1 MKRNKLLT
9 LILGI
14 AILFGII
21 SSAMVI
27 AQGIQTTKNFSERAA
42 SAKRENF
49 PHAWELKK
57 TKLEQFSEISID
69 LSYNNLSIL
78 PGDDYYLEYRMD
90 GTCTEPEYY
99 VTDGRFHFQEG
110 RTQAKFST
118 GFHLFFNPGFMFS
131 DHEPYYVNLYI
142 PKEAYFNLLTI
153 NNDSGNVEICDIQT
167 AKTDIQID
175 YGNLTLKNLT
185 GNTLSITADSGNI
198 EAGNITCDNL
208 TISDEYGNI
217 FGGSFQISDRT
228 TIELDSGNLELSQ
241 LNTDLLNLSSEYGDC
256 SIDKIT
262 VNDSDIVLES
272 GNLTLQ
278 HAKIGTTDIK
288 NAYGNIT
295 LTLDN
300 DSISAYNYDL
310 NTEYGTVKLDGEK
323 LKEDEDSE
331 VHYQK
336 NNGQK
341 NEIRITCES
350 GNINIR

>member
-1 MKRNKLLT
+1 MKRNKILT
-9 LILGI
+9 LILGV

-21 SSAMVI
+21 SSGLVI
-27 AQGIQTTKNFSERAA
+27 AQGIQNTKNFSERTS
-42 SAKRENF
+42 SAKRENY
-49 PHAWELKK
+49 PHTWELKK
-57 TKLEQFSEISID
+57 TKLEKFSEISID

-90 GTCTEPEYY
+90 GTCTEPEYN

-110 RTQAKFST
+110 QTQAKFRN
-118 GFHLFFNPGFMFS
+118 GFHLFFNPGYMFS

-142 PKEAYFNLLTI
+142 PKEAYFDLLTI
-153 NNDSGNVEICDIQT
+153 DNDSGNVEICDIQA

-175 YGNLTLKNLT
+175 YGNLTLKDFT
-185 GNTLSITADSGNI
+185 GKTLSITADSGNI
-198 EAGNITCDNL
+198 ETGNITCDNL

-217 FGGSFQISDRT
+217 SGGNLQISDQT
-228 TIELDSGNLELSQ
+228 TIKLDSGNLKLSQ
-241 LNTDLLNLSSEYGDC
+241 LNTDLLTLSNEYGDC
-256 SIDKIT
+256 SIDKTT
-262 VNDSDIVLES
+262 VNDSDIALDS

-278 HAKIGTTDIK
+278 HTKFGTTDIK

-295 LTLDN
+295 LTLGN
-300 DSISAYNYDL
+300 DSISDYNYDL
-310 NTEYGTVKLDGEK
+310 NAEYGTVKLDGEK
-323 LKEDEDSE
+323 LKEDEDFE

-336 NNGQK
+336 DNGQK